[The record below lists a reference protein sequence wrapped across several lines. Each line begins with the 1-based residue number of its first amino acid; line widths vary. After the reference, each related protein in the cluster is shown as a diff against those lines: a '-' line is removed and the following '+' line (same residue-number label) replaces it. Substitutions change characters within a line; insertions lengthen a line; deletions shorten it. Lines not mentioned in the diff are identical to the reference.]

1 MACEQD
7 GMASCQRRFHWD
19 KRKRQYV
26 QLQPDEGVRASKRVR
41 SSTESGKR
49 WP

>member
-1 MACEQD
+1 MA
-7 GMASCQRRFHWD
+7 GGQRRFHWD

-26 QLQPDEGVRASKRVR
+26 QLQPDEGVMANKRVR

-49 WP
+49 